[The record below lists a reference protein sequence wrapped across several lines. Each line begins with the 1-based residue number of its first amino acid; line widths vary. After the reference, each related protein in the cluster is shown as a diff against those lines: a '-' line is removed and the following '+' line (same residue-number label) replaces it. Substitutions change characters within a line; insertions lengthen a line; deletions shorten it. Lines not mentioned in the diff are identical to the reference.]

1 MKQQYYEL
9 AKMAVAGLSARDRVE
24 FVRELTNAPAPVE
37 PDRVLKVKYAAERM
51 ACTPPTIYSL
61 LKSGAL
67 TRVRLPGRKRGCG
80 VRKSE
85 IDALIEGAT
94 K

>member
-1 MKQQYYEL
+1 MKQNYEL
-9 AKMAVAGLSARDRVE
+9 ARMAVAGLSTQDRVE
-24 FVRELTNAPAPVE
+24 FLRELTNAPAPVE

-67 TRVRLPGRKRGCG
+67 TRVRLPGRVRGCG
-80 VRKSE
+80 VKKSE
-85 IDALIEGAT
+85 IDALIQGGG

>member
-1 MKQQYYEL
+1 MKQLLE
-9 AKMAVAGLSARDRVE
+9 MVRMGINGLSAQDRQMLA
-24 FVRELTNAPAPVE
+24 REMTNTSAPIE
-37 PDRVLKVKYAAERM
+37 PDRVLKIKYAAERM

-80 VRKSE
+80 VKKSE
-85 IDALIEGAT
+85 IDALIEGGG

>member
-1 MKQQYYEL
+1 MSGQIQL
-9 AKMAVAGLSARDRVE
+9 AKMAVSQLSVKDRLE
-24 FVRELTNAPAPVE
+24 FIRELTTTPPPQE

-61 LKSGAL
+61 LKAGAL

-85 IDALIEGAT
+85 IDALIEGGA

>member
-1 MKQQYYEL
+1 MKQAYQL
-9 AKMAVAGLSARDRVE
+9 AQLAVAGLSAQDRVE
-24 FVRELTNAPAPVE
+24 FMREMTGAPAPQE
-37 PDRVLKVKYAAERM
+37 PDRVLKVKCAAERM

-67 TRVRLPGRKRGCG
+67 TRVRLPGRVRGCG
-80 VRKSE
+80 VKKSE
-85 IDALIEGAT
+85 IDSLIAGV